1 MGEDRDT
8 DPEAKAE
15 AEAEKEEEEEEEED
29 TLGPPVT
36 PTHCNTKQASVRGGG
51 VEYE

>member
-8 DPEAKAE
+8 EPEAKAE
-15 AEAEKEEEEEEEED
+15 AEAEKEEEEEEED

-36 PTHCNTKQASVRGGG
+36 PTHCDTKQASVREG
-51 VEYE
+51 E